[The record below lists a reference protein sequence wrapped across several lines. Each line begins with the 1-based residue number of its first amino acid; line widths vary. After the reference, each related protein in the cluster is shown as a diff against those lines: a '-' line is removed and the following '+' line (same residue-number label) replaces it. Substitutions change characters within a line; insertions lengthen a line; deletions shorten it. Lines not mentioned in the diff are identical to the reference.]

1 MSRRLAPAAV
11 AAAALLFASCG
22 SETSSTDEF
31 KGADKQV
38 AQVVEDLSTAGREK
52 DAKRI
57 CDQLL
62 APDVVRRLRGTGRD
76 CTSAIDGALDDADN
90 FELRVKDVRV
100 TGSRARARVESG
112 GDKDEVET
120 LQLVRVGNGWRIANL
135 GG

>member
-1 MSRRLAPAAV
+1 MSTRLAPAAV
-11 AAAALLFASCG
+11 AAAALLIAACG
-22 SETSSTDEF
+22 SSTSSTDEF

-38 AQVVEDLSTAGREK
+38 AQVVEDLSKAGRDK

-62 APDVVRRLRGTGRD
+62 APDVVRRLRTSGRD

-90 FELRVKDVRV
+90 FELLVKDVRV
-100 TGSRARARVESG
+100 TGSTARARVESG

-120 LQLVRVGNGWRIANL
+120 LQLVRVGGGWRIATL